1 MQVGGGGT
9 VKIEDSIIFKRLNG
23 SYLMSLGYFRTLV
36 MLDQCHDF
44 CESNNRNKWINDKKF
59 TKDDIIDSI
68 MKFYRD
74 DMKFIYDSFIS
85 LEPNSADRFNTLYN
99 SVASDPKIRTSLKST
114 HGIRDN
120 ILKGGINIESSIG
133 ITSANLYNYV
143 TEFNCSSFSK
153 YLVSILS
160 QGKTITRGVMLG
172 VDATKNNA
180 GYSSIF
186 TNICN
191 VVSRPD
197 VQIAVLQSPAT
208 DYDPAG
214 TSGVTNFIINMVTK
228 ANKTPALLG
237 QLNAFQNNNY
247 KVRVTAKDIPFI
259 DFTYYINKS
268 INDKY
273 ITLYVNRF
281 FSQTQQRGDIPKPSG
296 ITKIN
301 SKKIGSG
308 TQNSVSYLTE
318 NFTPNDNIYLFKTIG
333 DLGQALSYK
342 IESQKYPDLTN
353 FYITFD
359 YLSALISSL
368 FNMGT
373 LLEDTGN
380 AISPLSIFAFSQEQL
395 QNISSTGANI
405 EDIGA
410 AQQIIGLSRKR
421 HATFFG
427 KKSNKLKDIS
437 DKELKTKLKSVGIN
451 ISKLNSKGK
460 RLPLTRKEMEK
471 KAVMFKNLQIR
482 SKKIGIKLMYKSRR
496 KGYVYKTY
504 TRLMNE
510 LQKTKMKFG

>member
-1 MQVGGGGT
+1 MGGGT
-9 VKIEDSIIFKRLNG
+9 VKIEDSIIFKKLNG
-23 SYLMSLGYFRTLV
+23 SYLMTLGYFRTLI

-44 CESNNRNKWINDKKF
+44 CESSNRNKWINGNKF

-85 LEPNSADRFNTLYN
+85 LEPNSADRFNSLYN
-99 SVASDPKIRTSLKST
+99 SIADDPKIRTSLKST
-114 HGIRDN
+114 RGIRDN
-120 ILKGGINIESSIG
+120 ILKGGINIESYIG

-160 QGKTITRGVMLG
+160 QGKTITNGVMLG

-186 TNICN
+186 TNICD

-208 DYDPAG
+208 DYDAAG

-228 ANKTPALLG
+228 AKKTPALLG
-237 QLNAFQNNNY
+237 QLNAFQNNSY
-247 KVRVTAKDIPFI
+247 RVQVTVKDIPFI
-259 DFTYYINKS
+259 DFTYYMNKS
-268 INDKY
+268 IDDKY

-281 FSQTQQRGDIPKPSG
+281 FGQTQQSGDIPKPSG
-296 ITKIN
+296 TTRIN

-308 TQNSVSYLTE
+308 TQNSVAYLTN
-318 NFTPNDNIYLFKTIG
+318 NFTPDDNIYLFKTIG

-342 IESQKYPDLTN
+342 IESQKYPDLIN

-359 YLSALISSL
+359 YLSALISSV

-380 AISPLSIFAFSQEQL
+380 AISPLSIFTFSQEQL
-395 QNISSTGANI
+395 QNISSTRANI

-410 AQQIIGLSRKR
+410 AQEMIGLSRKR
-421 HATFFG
+421 PATFG